1 MKYKV
6 KSIAAIILAAVLAA
20 SGIAVGVV
28 AAVKNG
34 NTIKNDDFGGGMQIG
49 SSSGKGVSLMSAR
62 IAPED
67 FDEYGVSPMAE
78 TAQTL
83 TATVMPSD
91 AANKE
96 VNWSI
101 AWKNAESSWA
111 TGKTVT
117 DYVTVTPTAD
127 GALTAT
133 VACLQAFGEQI
144 IVTATSRD
152 VPDAFGTATVDYEK
166 KVIDITATM
175 KKNGSPVSVVDWTYS
190 GESYSWEYAAVYSE
204 YTIDATYTLTH
215 LLKVGGISDE
225 IRDQPLLASS
235 CGSSW
240 STGSIVSDQSNLT
253 YTTSQQGAYNLLS
266 FTGSGKLLNTY
277 KNIFSASESSA
288 FELLVYVKK
297 VGDESSTGT
306 PYKTFE
312 YFNGTCNFTTKAES
326 VTIDQNIVF

>member
-6 KSIAAIILAAVLAA
+6 KSIAAIVLAIVLA
-20 SGIAVGVV
+20 SGIAFGVIV
-28 AAVKNG
+28 AVKKG
-34 NTIKNDDFGGGMQIG
+34 NKIVDDDFGGGMQIG
-49 SSSGKGVSLMSAR
+49 SSSGQGVSLMSAR

-67 FDEYGVSPMAE
+67 FEEYGVSPMAE

-83 TATVMPSD
+83 TATITPSD
-91 AANKE
+91 ATNKE
-96 VNWSI
+96 VDWSI
-101 AWKNAESSWA
+101 KWKDAGSSWA

-166 KVIDITATM
+166 KVVDITATM

-190 GESYSWEYAAVYSE
+190 GESYTWEYSAVYSSD
-204 YTIDATYTLTH
+204 YTIDATYTLKH
-215 LLKVGGISDE
+215 LLQAGGISDD
-225 IRDQPLLASS
+225 IRDNSVLKGE
-235 CGSSW
+235 CGTNW
-240 STGSIVSDQSNLT
+240 SAEGSDQSNLK
-253 YTTSQQGAYNLLS
+253 YTTSQQGAYDLLG
-266 FTGSGKLLNTY
+266 FKGSKLTFNVY
-277 KNIFSASESSA
+277 KNTFSASESSA
-288 FELLVYVKK
+288 FTLSVYVKK
-297 VGDESSTGT
+297 SGDESQVSS
-306 PYKTFE
+306 PYKMFE